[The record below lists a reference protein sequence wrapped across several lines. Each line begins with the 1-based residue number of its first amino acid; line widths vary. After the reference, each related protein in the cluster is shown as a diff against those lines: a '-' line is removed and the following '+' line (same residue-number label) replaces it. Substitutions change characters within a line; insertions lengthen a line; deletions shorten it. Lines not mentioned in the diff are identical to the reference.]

1 MSIFSGF
8 LQHKDRELA
17 RLCEER
23 MSIVLEL
30 LELLGHDELQ
40 PTPQYRSLLD
50 ENNIDYNTARDLQL
64 TSLTVSTS

>member
-1 MSIFSGF
+1 
-8 LQHKDRELA
+8 
-17 RLCEER
+17 

-40 PTPQYRSLLD
+40 PAPQYRSLLD

-64 TSLTVSTS
+64 TSLTVSTVVLMNMVI